1 MTEFISKVGKNGY
14 AILFQTDKWS
24 DYAEVQETIRGIIDR
39 NKSQRVSLYISGKRY
54 NRHRLVGSIP
64 LHEALEVAHRHYET
78 NFNKEVIHNESK
90 RTY

>member
-39 NKSQRVSLYISGKRY
+39 NKTQILSRYMDTCGCCGAEIPEGQQIFNECEKSVTYGKDM
-54 NRHRLVGSIP
+54 
-64 LHEALEVAHRHYET
+64 
-78 NFNKEVIHNESK
+78 
-90 RTY
+90 